1 MSSAYKKG
9 LLMKLYDLAGADDDL
24 RFSPNC
30 WRIKMAL
37 EHKGL
42 AAETVPWRFVE
53 KDVIAFSGQKLVPV
67 LVDGS
72 KIVSDSWEIARY
84 LETAYSGRPSL
95 FGGPAAEG
103 LALFVKFWCEQSLN
117 RIVLRIILPDLF
129 ACLHDKDKAY
139 FRESREARFGTTLEQ
154 YALPAEQG
162 VSLLRDALS
171 PMRSTLE
178 RQPYLAGAQ
187 PTFADYIV
195 FGTFRWARSVSPVAL
210 VENGDPVFEWR
221 ERLLDAFGGF
231 ARRAPNRDA

>member
-1 MSSAYKKG
+1 
-9 LLMKLYDLAGADDDL
+9 MKLYDLAGAEDDL

-53 KDVIAFSGQKLVPV
+53 KDVIAFSRQKAVPV
-67 LVDGS
+67 LVDGDKS
-72 KIVSDSWEIARY
+72 VSDSWEIARY
-84 LETAYSGRPSL
+84 LDNAYSERPSL
-95 FGGPAAEG
+95 FAGSAGEG
-103 LALFVKFWCEQSLN
+103 LALFVKFWCEQTLN
-117 RIVLRIILPDLF
+117 RIILRIILPDLF
-129 ACLHDKDKAY
+129 RSLHEKDKAY

-154 YALPAEQG
+154 YALPSEEG
-162 VSLLRDALS
+162 VLLLRDAIS
-171 PMRSTLE
+171 PMRATLQ

-195 FGTFRWARSVSPVAL
+195 FGSFQWARAVSPAAL
-210 VENGDPVFEWR
+210 LEAGDPVFEWR

-231 ARRAPNRDA
+231 ARNAHHCGT

>member
-1 MSSAYKKG
+1 
-9 LLMKLYDLAGADDDL
+9 MKLYDLAGAEDDL

-37 EHKGL
+37 EHKSL

-53 KDVIAFSGQKLVPV
+53 KEVIAFSGQKAVPV
-67 LVDGS
+67 LVDGDTT
-72 KIVSDSWEIARY
+72 VSDSWEIAKY
-84 LETAYSGRPSL
+84 LESAYSERPSL
-95 FGGPAAEG
+95 FGGPAGEG
-103 LALFVKFWCEQSLN
+103 LALFVKFWCEQTLN

-139 FRESREARFGTTLEQ
+139 FRESRETRFRTTLEQ

-171 PMRSTLE
+171 PMRSSLE

-187 PTFADYIV
+187 PSFADYIV
-195 FGTFRWARSVSPVAL
+195 FGTFQWARSVSPVAL
-210 VENGDPVFEWR
+210 VETGDPVFKWR
-221 ERLLDAFGGF
+221 ERLLDVFEGFGRM
-231 ARRAPNRDA
+231 ARICGT

>member
-1 MSSAYKKG
+1 
-9 LLMKLYDLAGADDDL
+9 MKLYDLAGAEDDL

-42 AAETVPWRFVE
+42 TAETVPWRFVE

-72 KIVSDSWEIARY
+72 KTVSDSWEIARY
-84 LETAYSGRPSL
+84 LETAYADRPSL
-95 FGGPAAEG
+95 FCGPAGEG
-103 LALFVKFWCEQSLN
+103 LALFVKFWCEQTLN
-117 RIVLRIILPDLF
+117 RIVLRIILPDLL

-139 FRESREARFGTTLEQ
+139 FRESREARFGATLEQ

-162 VSLLRDALS
+162 VSLLREALS
-171 PMRSTLE
+171 PMRSTLQ
-178 RQPYLAGAQ
+178 RQPYLAGAER
-187 PTFADYIV
+187 TFADYIV
-195 FGTFRWARSVSPVAL
+195 FGTFQWARSVSPVAL
-210 VENGDPVFEWR
+210 LEAVDSVFEWR

-231 ARRAPNRDA
+231 ARNARHRGA

>member
-1 MSSAYKKG
+1 
-9 LLMKLYDLAGADDDL
+9 MKLYDLAGAEDDL

-53 KDVIAFSGQKLVPV
+53 KDAIAFSGQKLVPV

-72 KIVSDSWEIARY
+72 KTVSDSWEIARY
-84 LETAYSGRPSL
+84 LESAYSDRPSL
-95 FGGPAAEG
+95 FGGPAGEG
-103 LALFVKFWCEQSLN
+103 LALFVKLWCEQTLN

-139 FRESREARFGTTLEQ
+139 FRESREARFGTTLEE
-154 YALPAEQG
+154 YALPPEEG

-171 PMRSTLE
+171 PMRSSLQ

-195 FGTFRWARSVSPVAL
+195 FGTFQWARSVSGVAL
-210 VENGDPVFEWR
+210 VETGDSVFEWR

-231 ARRAPNRDA
+231 ARTARSRGT